1 MNWSCIAVTIFESSY
16 ADKVSDSLKIIQVWE
31 NDKNVFLGIFRCLF
45 NFLSATGGNALQ
57 HE

>member
-1 MNWSCIAVTIFESSY
+1 MNLSCIAVIILESSY
-16 ADKVSDSLKIIQVWE
+16 ADEVSDSLKIIQVWE